1 MANIIKNNTK
11 AKPIV
16 IRALKAFWFGGFLKI
31 ASYAKNTKCPPSNTG
46 TGKRFIK
53 PMAAENKARV

>member
-16 IRALKAFWFGGFLKI
+16 IRALKAFWLGGFLKI
-31 ASYAKNTKCPPSNTG
+31 ASYAKKTKWPPSNTG
-46 TGKRFIK
+46 IGKRFMK

>member
-31 ASYAKNTKCPPSNTG
+31 ASYAKNTKWPPSKTG
-46 TGKRFIK
+46 IGKRFMK